1 MANKSVDFIWQI
13 CYIDIYSLTTE
24 ALMSLYPGQYKYIV
38 EFEKTLA
45 KGVANGLTVTDK
57 LHFVSEKDAKLWID
71 AVSKLNRDGKYS
83 NFKVRAA

>member
-1 MANKSVDFIWQI
+1 MS
-13 CYIDIYSLTTE
+13 IYETHKD
-24 ALMSLYPGQYKYIV
+24 LYPIIV

-45 KGVANGLTVTDK
+45 KGVLNGLTVTDK
-57 LHFVSEKDAKLWID
+57 IHFSTEKDAKSWID